1 MCCSTLTLG
10 QKNTKK
16 QIQNPTYLKKEKE
29 GGERKI
35 SERSH
40 LFFFRALSNYSKTY
54 FLPGLSYLK
63 ETVFPVVTA
72 KGFGVG

>member
-16 QIQNPTYLKKEKE
+16 TNTKPHILKKEK
-29 GGERKI
+29 GGGKRKI

-40 LFFFRALSNYSKTY
+40 LFFRALSNYSKTY
-54 FLPGLSYLK
+54 FPPGLSCLK
-63 ETVFPVVTA
+63 ETVFPVVTG